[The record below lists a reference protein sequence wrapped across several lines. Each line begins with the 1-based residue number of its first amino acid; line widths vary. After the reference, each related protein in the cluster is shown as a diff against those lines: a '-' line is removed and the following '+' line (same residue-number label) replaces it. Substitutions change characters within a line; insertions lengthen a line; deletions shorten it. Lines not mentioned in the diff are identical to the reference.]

1 MKLVGR
7 ILKLQVQRSSL
18 KVPNPEGSAHWRR
31 FHTAPLLDVPA
42 LLLTPTGVFG
52 LLHGSSDRIVD
63 VHNTEHPASRNSN
76 GVNGVSIGFTS
87 HYAAMRDRFGDHL
100 RDGDAGENILVAAD
114 VIIGEPALSAGVTI
128 ETQDG
133 AVRLERVIAAEPCVE
148 FTRYA
153 LQRAPSD
160 PSGEQVTT
168 GLRFLR
174 EGTRGFYATYAGSD
188 AVVRT
193 GDALFLSD

>member
-1 MKLVGR
+1 VKLVGH

-18 KVPNPEGSAHWRR
+18 KVPNVEGSAHWRR
-31 FHTAPLLDVPA
+31 FDTGPLLDVHA
-42 LLLTPTGVFG
+42 LMLTPTGVFG
-52 LLHGSSDRIVD
+52 LLQDASDPIID
-63 VHNTEHPASRNSN
+63 VHNIQHPASRNSN

-87 HYAAMRDRFGDHL
+87 HYAAMRDYFGEHL

-114 VIIGEPALSAGVTI
+114 VIISEPMLSAGVTI

-133 AVRLERVIAAEPCVE
+133 AVQLERLMVAEPCVE

-160 PSGEQVTT
+160 PGGEQVTA
-168 GLRFLR
+168 GLQFLR
-174 EGTRGFYATYAGSD
+174 EGTRGFYATYAGSG
-188 AVVRT
+188 AVVRP
-193 GDALFLSD
+193 GDALFLRD